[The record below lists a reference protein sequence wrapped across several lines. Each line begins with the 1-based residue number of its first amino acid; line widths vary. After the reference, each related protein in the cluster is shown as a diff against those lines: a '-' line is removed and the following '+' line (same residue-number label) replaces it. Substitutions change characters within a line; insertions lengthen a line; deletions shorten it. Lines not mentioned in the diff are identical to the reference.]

1 MESPG
6 KIREITRD
14 INTGRFVVSCELDEA
29 LLADLRK
36 AQGKERVTIIIRDY
50 RKKRS
55 LDANAYYWVL
65 VEKISRINGTSKNV
79 VHNIML
85 ERYGTLER
93 MEDGSLMP
101 LCLRDDIDYRELEYM
116 HLKPTSRTLRKGSTV
131 YRWYYLIKGSSQ
143 YNTQEMA
150 ALIDGI
156 VSECKDLEIETL
168 PPEELRRMKE
178 AWKGKE

>member
-1 MESPG
+1 MECTG
-6 KIREITRD
+6 KIKD
-14 INTGRFVVSCELDEA
+14 ISRGLDTNNFVVTIEVSDITLPELKRAEEQEK
-29 LLADLRK
+29 LSFIFR
-36 AQGKERVTIIIRDY
+36 TW

-65 VEKISRINGTSKNV
+65 VEKIATLNGTSKSV

-85 ERYGTLER
+85 ENYGTLER
-93 MEDGSLMP
+93 TEDGNLMP
-101 LCLRDDIDYRELEYM
+101 VCIRDDIDHLYIDYM
-116 HLKPTSRTLRKGSTV
+116 HLRSTSKTLEKSGVR

-143 YNTQEMA
+143 YNTAEMA

-168 PPEELRRMKE
+168 PPDELRRMKE
-178 AWKGKE
+178 AWKP

>member
-1 MESPG
+1 MMECTG
-6 KIREITRD
+6 KVKEISRGIDTNNFLVTLEVSD
-14 INTGRFVVSCELDEA
+14 ITLQELKAASEHEKISVVL
-29 LLADLRK
+29 K
-36 AQGKERVTIIIRDY
+36 TW

-65 VEKISRINGTSKNV
+65 IEKIAKLNKTSKNV

-93 MEDGSLMP
+93 MEGGQLIP
-101 LCLRDDIDYRELEYM
+101 VCIRDDIDHRELDYM
-116 HLKPTSRTLRKGSTV
+116 HLKPTSKTLEKGGIR

-143 YNTQEMA
+143 YNTAEMS

-156 VSECKDLEIETL
+156 VSECKELEIETL
-168 PPEELRRMKE
+168 PPDELRRMKE
-178 AWKGKE
+178 AWKP

>member
-1 MESPG
+1 MMEYTG
-6 KIREITRD
+6 KVREITRD
-14 INTGRFVVSCELDEA
+14 AKSNNFIVSVELDEA
-29 LLADLRK
+29 YFPDLKKVQEKDRLCI
-36 AQGKERVTIIIRDY
+36 ALKEY

-65 VEKISRINGTSKNV
+65 VEKIATLNGSSKSM

-85 ERYGTLER
+85 ENYGTLER
-93 MEDGSLMP
+93 TEDGNLMP
-101 LCLRDDIDYRELEYM
+101 VCIRDDIDHLYLDYM
-116 HLKPTSRTLRKGSTV
+116 HLRPTSKTLEKSGVR

-143 YNTQEMA
+143 YNTTEMS

-168 PPEELRRMKE
+168 PPDELRRMKE
-178 AWKGKE
+178 AWKP